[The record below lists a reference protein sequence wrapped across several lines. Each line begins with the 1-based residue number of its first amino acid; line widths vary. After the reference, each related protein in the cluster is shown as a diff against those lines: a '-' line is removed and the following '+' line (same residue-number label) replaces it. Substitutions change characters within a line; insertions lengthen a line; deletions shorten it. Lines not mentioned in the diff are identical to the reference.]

1 MMNNRSVI
9 LLGVTGGIAAF
20 KAAALTSM
28 LTRAG
33 MEVRVVMTKNA
44 AELVTPRTFQALS
57 KNPVYTD
64 MFSGGSS
71 AHPHIDLARQC
82 NLMCVAPATANFL
95 AKAANG
101 IADDLLSTTVLAFSG
116 PIILAP
122 AMNEIM
128 WLKPAVKRNVKT
140 LNKDGFLFVGPET
153 GRLSCG
159 DSGIGRMAEPEQI
172 LQKIQDVLACTKS

>member
-1 MMNNRSVI
+1 MNNGPVI

-20 KAAALTSM
+20 KAAALTSL
-28 LTRAG
+28 LTRVG
-33 MEVRVVMTKNA
+33 MDVRVMMTKNA
-44 AELVTPRTFQALS
+44 AQLVSPRTFQALS

-64 MFSGGSS
+64 MFSDDCS

-82 NLMCVAPATANFL
+82 SLMCVAPATANFL
-95 AKAANG
+95 GKAANG
-101 IADDLLSTTVLAFSG
+101 IADDLLSTTVLAFTG

-122 AMNEIM
+122 AMNEAM

-140 LNKDGFLFVGPET
+140 LAKDGFLFVGPET

-159 DSGIGRMAEPEQI
+159 DSGVGRMAEPEQI
-172 LQKIQDVLACTKS
+172 LQKIQDVLSCIKS

>member
-1 MMNNRSVI
+1 MF
-9 LLGVTGGIAAF
+9 LIA
-20 KAAALTSM
+20 
-28 LTRAG
+28 
-33 MEVRVVMTKNA
+33 
-44 AELVTPRTFQALS
+44 P
-57 KNPVYTD
+57 
-64 MFSGGSS
+64 
-71 AHPHIDLARQC
+71 C
-82 NLMCVAPATANFL
+82 TANVL
-95 AKAANG
+95 GKIANG